1 MDSLMKL
8 KKRELIY
15 LYGKEQQRADEQFD
29 RAETLEKEKEELEE
43 ELEEKIGF
51 EDTLD
56 IAKDLMERIKAS
68 RWKLSL
74 GVESEREELE
84 KLTEKLEEIL
94 S

>member
-15 LYGKEQQRADEQFD
+15 LYGKEQKRADEQFD
-29 RAETLEKEKEELEE
+29 RAESLEKDKEELEE
-43 ELEEKIGF
+43 EIGEKIDF
-51 EDTLD
+51 ENTLD
-56 IAKDLMERIKAS
+56 IAKDLIKRIKAS

-74 GVESEREELE
+74 GVESEAEELE

-94 S
+94 A